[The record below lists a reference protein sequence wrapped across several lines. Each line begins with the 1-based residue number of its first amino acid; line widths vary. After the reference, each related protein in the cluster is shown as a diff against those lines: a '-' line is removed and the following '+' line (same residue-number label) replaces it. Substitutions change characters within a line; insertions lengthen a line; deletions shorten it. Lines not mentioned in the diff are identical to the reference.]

1 MEFMNTFKN
10 IIFGFFNNISFGINL
25 SQILVFF
32 ILILITI
39 LFNSFIAN
47 FIVNRLKGFVNK
59 TGNTI
64 DDKLYQA
71 LIPPCKFLPIV
82 IIFFVLSINF
92 DKDTNLGFYFSKL
105 NNSFATIF
113 VFWFMNRLL
122 IPFSVF
128 FKKLEKSLS
137 KALVDWIINSLKY
150 LIIFLGI
157 AALLETWGIKVGPV
171 IAGLGLLGVAVA
183 LGAQDLFKNLI
194 SGIMILMEKRF
205 QIEDVIKVPGHT
217 EGIVEQIGF
226 RSTLIRK
233 FDSTPI
239 TIPNYIFAEAPI
251 LNYTNRNYR
260 RINWTIGLEY
270 NSTLDQIKKLT
281 EMISSYFK
289 DNDDFMVDNNYK
301 SFVRIEKFNDSSIDI
316 LVICFTS
323 TKDWDKYLEIKE
335 DLAIKIK
342 DSVEKIGLNFAFPS
356 QSIYIEKTQDL

>member
-150 LIIFLGI
+150 L
-157 AALLETWGIKVGPV
+157 
-171 IAGLGLLGVAVA
+171 
-183 LGAQDLFKNLI
+183 
-194 SGIMILMEKRF
+194 S
-205 QIEDVIKVPGHT
+205 
-217 EGIVEQIGF
+217 
-226 RSTLIRK
+226 
-233 FDSTPI
+233 
-239 TIPNYIFAEAPI
+239 IP
-251 LNYTNRNYR
+251 
-260 RINWTIGLEY
+260 
-270 NSTLDQIKKLT
+270 
-281 EMISSYFK
+281 
-289 DNDDFMVDNNYK
+289 
-301 SFVRIEKFNDSSIDI
+301 
-316 LVICFTS
+316 
-323 TKDWDKYLEIKE
+323 
-335 DLAIKIK
+335 LA
-342 DSVEKIGLNFAFPS
+342 
-356 QSIYIEKTQDL
+356 